1 MNKEDALTIKG
12 CVEAV
17 IEYKDDRAKEVFRF
31 PNTILRLGRQA
42 LAQSL
47 TNQIGPA
54 YDFFISRMIFGDG
67 GTSGGTLKF
76 VSTERNGLFGVTRAN
91 KPVMASI
98 DQTAPTQ
105 ALFTSVITFQEAN
118 GFTLNEMAL
127 QMNSGDLYSM
137 ATFPDLSKTAQMQIT
152 WNWRL
157 SFV

>member
-1 MNKEDALTIKG
+1 MIEDALTPKG
-12 CVEAV
+12 CVEAI
-17 IEYKDDRAKEVFRF
+17 IEYKDGPTEIVRF

-42 LAQSL
+42 LAQCL
-47 TNQIGPA
+47 TNQIGGA
-54 YDFFISRMIFGDG
+54 FDFFISRMLFGDG
-67 GTSGGTLKF
+67 GTNGGTIKF

-91 KPVMASI
+91 KPVMAST

-105 ALFTSVITFQEAN
+105 AIFTSVLTFQEAN

-127 QMNSGDLYSM
+127 QMNTGDLYSM